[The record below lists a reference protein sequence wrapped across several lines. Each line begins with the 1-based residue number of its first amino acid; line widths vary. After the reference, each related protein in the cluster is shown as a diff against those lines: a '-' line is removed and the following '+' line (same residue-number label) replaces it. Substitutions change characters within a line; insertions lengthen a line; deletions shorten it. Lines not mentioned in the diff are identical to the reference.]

1 MSKLSVAVMFLG
13 LVVLAGLC
21 APVATGAE
29 PARPKQL
36 DLSYVSADVCG
47 VVVLHPQQMARSP
60 EVAALLKN
68 EHVVAAFKQMS
79 FDPLKIEQMVGLIA
93 VPTKER
99 SQYPV
104 ATLLGDRLVV
114 RFSPPVDADS
124 MAKLML
130 GGPRESRK
138 IVAATVAGKRC
149 YKFEEAVKE
158 PANAEK
164 SGEPLQRRR
173 SFPPTITCVADDRTV
188 LVCVFGEADL
198 KKMLAGG
205 EVKSPLVE
213 PLRRVDVSEDIVAAF
228 ALEPVRESI
237 KEGLAQQRQF
247 APTSPG
253 IPFSEMSLLLQS
265 AVVKVN
271 LTDVARTSAILEAE
285 DAAGAAKVEEL
296 VKTVQQTA
304 KDALADERK
313 RLDRVPEEFRKS
325 AEEGMSLVEK
335 LLDAMTWAKS
345 GAQVTVTLKGS
356 KGLMGEVFAKSVL
369 SRFTST
375 PAGLPPTKSDT
386 LPAPSA
392 RQRPP
397 SKSPPEEK

>member
-1 MSKLSVAVMFLG
+1 MSKRSVAVMFLG
-13 LVVLAGLC
+13 LALLAGLC
-21 APVATGAE
+21 APVVVGAE
-29 PARPKQL
+29 PARPRQL
-36 DLSYVSADVCG
+36 DLSYVSADVYG

-79 FDPLKIEQMVGLIA
+79 FDPLKIEQMVGLLP
-93 VPTKER
+93 VPGKER
-99 SQYPV
+99 SQYAV
-104 ATLLGDRLVV
+104 ATLLGDRAVV

-124 MAKLML
+124 MAKALL
-130 GGPRESRK
+130 GKPFGSIK
-138 IVAATVAGKRC
+138 IVAATVAGKKC
-149 YKFEEAVKE
+149 YKFEEVAKE

-205 EVKSPLVE
+205 EVKGPLVE
-213 PLRRVDVSEDIVAAF
+213 RLRGLDASDDIIAVF
-228 ALEPVRESI
+228 APEPMRESI
-237 KEGLAQQRQF
+237 QESLAQQRQF

-271 LTDVARTSAILEAE
+271 LSDVARTSAVLEAE

-296 VKTVQQTA
+296 LKTVRQAA
-304 KDALADERK
+304 KDDLARERK
-313 RLDRVPEEFRKS
+313 RLEGRPEEFRKLQ
-325 AEEGMSLVEK
+325 EETMSVVEE
-335 LLDAMTWAKS
+335 LLDAMTWTKS
-345 GAQVTVTLKGS
+345 GVQMTVTLKGS
-356 KGLMGEVFAKSVL
+356 KGLMGKWFATSVL
-369 SRFTST
+369 ARFTSI
-375 PAGLPPTKSDT
+375 PGPPPTESDAV
-386 LPAPSA
+386 PAPSA

-397 SKSPPEEK
+397 SKSPPEE